1 MDAPLRVHRIPYSTN
16 AERIALACGIKGVEV
31 EWVDHEPAD
40 RAALIALSGQELTPV
55 AEFGSEVVSDSP
67 RILERLELEHPDP
80 RLYPRDA
87 ADFALVQIFIEWF
100 NEVWKGPPN
109 ALDDTYPNPHPAEG
123 PLLRRIE
130 GWTDRLDD
138 RLSRAKY
145 LFGDEVGAADVIA
158 YPFLRYAVDEPA
170 PADEDPFHL
179 ILHQVLSPGEHFGL
193 DLWIGRMAGLPQA

>member
-1 MDAPLRVHRIPYSTN
+1 M
-16 AERIALACGIKGVEV
+16 
-31 EWVDHEPAD
+31 
-40 RAALIALSGQELTPV
+40 
-55 AEFGSEVVSDSP
+55 
-67 RILERLELEHPDP
+67 
-80 RLYPRDA
+80 
-87 ADFALVQIFIEWF
+87 ALVQIFIEWF

-138 RLSRAKY
+138 RLSRTKY

-158 YPFLRYAVDEPA
+158 YPFLRYAVDEPD
-170 PADEDPFHL
+170 PADEDPFHR
-179 ILHQVLSPGEHFGL
+179 ILHQVLAPGEHFGL